1 MAGKDGALTEAS
13 DESRAG
19 TGRNR
24 LLYLATIC
32 TGSFLLFLVQPM
44 IARMALPRLGG
55 APSVWNSAM
64 LVYQALLLGGYAYAH
79 VLGRLAARRQAMIHV
94 GLFAVAALML
104 PIGLATG
111 NPPVDGNPF
120 LWVPWLLLGSIGP
133 LFFVVSAQ
141 APLMQRWFGLQG
153 GGDPYPLYA
162 ASNIGSFVGLVAYP
176 LVVEPTL
183 SVEAQSTLWSAGYVL
198 LALLV
203 LVCAFTLPKVTV
215 QNVAVAEKTPRPE
228 WRRIVHWVVLAAV
241 PSGLMLSTTLHLTTD
256 IVAMPLIW
264 VLPLGIYLLSFS
276 IAFSERRV
284 LADLI
289 QRLAPIFI
297 VMAAFLTFMD
307 ATGFAYIAAGVILL
321 CLFALSTALHARM
334 YDLRPAPDHLTTF
347 YLAMSAGGV
356 VGGLFCALLAPLV
369 FDWAYEHPILLVA
382 AALLVPLRPL
392 DLVRERLGDLGSLA
406 PMKTFCLLAGA
417 LAVSLGSYALLSG
430 AQKPLVIL
438 VGISLALGAILLVA
452 NRILYVGFLVAAML
466 TVNGLETLARS
477 FQPGALTRSYFG
489 IYTVRQSTNND
500 ATMLMHGTTLHGVQ
514 SRVPGRETLPT
525 TYYVEKSGIGLA
537 MRAAPDLFGRNA
549 RIGVV
554 GLGAGTLACYA
565 RPGQSWRYYEID
577 PVVEHIARDPSQF
590 TFISRCQPDLKVALG
605 DARLVLAGEPAASA
619 DLLTIDAFSSDAIP
633 MHLLTREA
641 FDIYGRHLTKDGL
654 LMVHISNRYFDLS
667 PVLAAAARQGWTAR
681 IRTFNPQPDEWR
693 DYHRTASIWV
703 AMTRSPAT
711 MARLEASSGGEKWE
725 KLSPAPNFRPWTD
738 SYGSVLPLLQAF
750 Q

>member
-1 MAGKDGALTEAS
+1 MTELTAPAGMVAS
-13 DESRAG
+13 
-19 TGRNR
+19 RNR

-79 VLGRLAARRQAMIHV
+79 FLSRLAPRRQAVVHV
-94 GLFAVAALML
+94 SLFAVAALML
-104 PIGLATG
+104 PIGLAAG

-120 LWVPWLLLGSIGP
+120 LWVPLLLLGSIGP

-153 GGDPYPLYA
+153 GEDPYPLYA
-162 ASNIGSFVGLVAYP
+162 ASNIGSFAGLLAYP
-176 LVVEPTL
+176 LVVEPVF
-183 SVEAQSTLWSAGYVL
+183 SVEAQSMLWSAGYAL
-198 LALLV
+198 LSLLV
-203 LVCAFTLPKVTV
+203 LMCAFTLPGTATGHKP
-215 QNVAVAEKTPRPE
+215 AVETTPRPE
-228 WRRIVHWVVLAAV
+228 WRRIGHWVVLAAV

-276 IAFSERRV
+276 IAFSERRAA
-284 LADLI
+284 ADMI

-297 VMAAFLTFMD
+297 VLAAFLTFMD
-307 ATGFAYIAAGVILL
+307 ATGFAYTAAAIILL

-356 VGGLFCALLAPLV
+356 VGGLFCALVAPLV

-392 DLVRERLGDLGSLA
+392 DLVQERLGDLSSLSG
-406 PMKTFCLLAGA
+406 KQVL
-417 LAVSLGSYALLSG
+417 ALLSVAFAVAVAG
-430 AQKPLVIL
+430 YTLLAEHKAVIIVAGML
-438 VGISLALGAILLVA
+438 LALGAILLVS
-452 NRILYVGFLVAAML
+452 NRGLYVGYIIAAMM

-489 IYTVRQSTNND
+489 IYTVRQSPNN

-514 SRVPGRETLPT
+514 NGTPGRETSPT

-537 MRAAPDLFGRNA
+537 LRAAPRLFGNDA

-565 RPGQSWRYYEID
+565 QPGQRWRYYEID
-577 PVVEHIARDPSQF
+577 PAVEHIARDPRHFS
-590 TFISRCQPDLKVALG
+590 FISRCLPDLQVALG
-605 DARLVLAGEPAASA
+605 DARLVLAAEPKASA
-619 DLLTIDAFSSDAIP
+619 DILTIDAFSSDAIP

-641 FDIYGRHLTKDGL
+641 FDIYGRHLAKDGL

-667 PVLAAAARQGWTAR
+667 PVLAAAEKQGWTAR
-681 IRTFNPQPDEWR
+681 IRTFNPQPTEWR
-693 DYHRTASIWV
+693 DHHRTASIWV
-703 AMTRSPAT
+703 AMSRSPAT
-711 MARLEASSGGEKWE
+711 IMRLEGESGTEAWE
-725 KLSPAPNFRPWTD
+725 RLSPVPDFRPWTD

-750 Q
+750 R